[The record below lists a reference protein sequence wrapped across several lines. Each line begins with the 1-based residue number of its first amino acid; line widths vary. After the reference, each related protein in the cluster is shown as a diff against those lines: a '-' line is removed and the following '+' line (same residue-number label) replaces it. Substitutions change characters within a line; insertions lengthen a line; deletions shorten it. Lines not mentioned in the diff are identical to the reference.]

1 MRGMRGAGL
10 IATVVITAGLWLF
23 ARGHGPT
30 APAGVPVY
38 CADVTRVVVVATDAR
53 QTGGNGGLA
62 EASSLASIVARLRVD
77 AEALSKAGQA
87 QTSSALRA
95 LAGDVDQWRTAIL
108 SNDAVAET
116 IALDRVLSVETTVPG
131 C

>member
-1 MRGMRGAGL
+1 MRGAGL
-10 IATVVITAGLWLF
+10 IATVVMTGGLWLF

-38 CADVTRVVVVATDAR
+38 CADVTRVTVVATDAR
-53 QTGGNGGLA
+53 QMGGSGGA
-62 EASSLASIVARLRVD
+62 AQASSLASIAGRLRVD
-77 AEALSKAGQA
+77 AAAVSQAGQA
-87 QTSSALRA
+87 ATSSALQGFA
-95 LAGDVDQWRTAIL
+95 ADVDQWRTAII

>member
-1 MRGMRGAGL
+1 MRGAGL
-10 IATVVITAGLWLF
+10 VATVVISGGLWLF

-38 CADVTRVVVVATDAR
+38 CPDVTRVMVVPTDAR
-53 QTGGNGGLA
+53 QTGGSGGPA
-62 EASSLASIVARLRVD
+62 EASSLSSIVDRLRID
-77 AEALSKAGQA
+77 AGALSQAGQA
-87 QTSSALRA
+87 TTSSALQT
-95 LAGDVDQWRTAIL
+95 LASDVDQWRTAIV